1 MIPRLHK
8 RGTSFKG
15 ACSYILHDAGRK
27 TSDRVL
33 WTDTCN
39 VFSVPEDAW
48 FEMFATA
55 RDQAELKR
63 QAGKDARGRK
73 NDKPV
78 LHYTLSWAESDN
90 PSPEHMRET
99 AMASLKAMKL
109 DGHQAVMAA
118 HKDKAH
124 LHVHIVVNTIHPDTG
139 MTAPLKYTKEQ
150 LSRWAE
156 AYEKEHGLH
165 CGQRVINNA
174 ERDRAREMS
183 QAAALLSVGNSLE
196 APKKEQAPPFV
207 PVKHR
212 GSHRRRWYERQDV
225 VDRMKRI
232 RAEME
237 IHHKAERGATW
248 ERQKRERKELE
259 QDCKAACDRARDH
272 IEQQFRSQWRELYRE
287 QKKESREVERKATHP
302 FERAVFVFRN
312 RERLGNGK
320 PLTLRQMLP
329 LIRDQGKL
337 LARMDANHEKERRSL
352 AQAEKAAKAMVT
364 EPILVNHEARLE
376 RLRGQQAQERKAG
389 REAQYVQSRSI
400 SFAQAKASL
409 RAQPYVHD
417 IPRSVFKREQDLPA
431 PAASS
436 PSRAEEIRRHM
447 EEWRKRNHGKDFGR
461 EM

>member
-15 ACSYILHDAGRK
+15 ACSYILHDAGQK

-33 WTDTCN
+33 WTETCN
-39 VFSVPEDAW
+39 VFSAPEDAW

-99 AMASLKAMKL
+99 ALESLKAMKL

-165 CGQRVINNA
+165 CEQRILNNEA
-174 ERDRAREMS
+174 RENIRVAKEATRILTARDRQEKSRS
-183 QAAALLSVGNSLE
+183 
-196 APKKEQAPPFV
+196 KFTYV
-207 PVKHR
+207 PVKHEAPTR
-212 GSHRRRWYERQDV
+212 GQWFERKDI
-225 VDRMKRI
+225 VDRMKRL

-237 IHHKAERGATW
+237 LLHKS
-248 ERQKRERKELE
+248 ERQGTWQHQKQQRDALDR
-259 QDCKAACDRARDH
+259 DSRAAVDHARAYVH
-272 IEQQFRSQWRELYRE
+272 AKFKPQWREIYRE
-287 QKKESREVERKATHP
+287 QKREMGFVERAASHP
-302 FERAVFVFRN
+302 LERAVFVFRE
-312 RERLGNGK
+312 RERLGQGK
-320 PLTLRQMLP
+320 PLTLRQMGN
-329 LIRDQGKL
+329 LITRPGKL
-337 LARMDANHEKERRSL
+337 IDRLEAVHEKERRVL
-352 AQAEKAAKAMVT
+352 AREEKSEAKALT
-364 EPILVNHEARLE
+364 DRIWTQHKTKFE
-376 RLRGQQAQERKAG
+376 RLRTEQTAERQTQRAAQFD
-389 REAQYVQSRSI
+389 VTRSV
-400 SFAQAKASL
+400 SFEMAKASL
-409 RAQPYVHD
+409 VAEAAQD
-417 IPRSVFKREQDLPA
+417 A
-431 PAASS
+431 
-436 PSRAEEIRRHM
+436 SRAAAIKQQM
-447 EEWRKRNHGKDFGR
+447 DEWRQRNQGRDFGR
-461 EM
+461 EI